1 MNATDHG
8 GMPGRGRIAPD
19 AFDAHGVRGMHGGK
33 GRSGAIVGAACI
45 DVD

>member
-1 MNATDHG
+1 MNATDRG

-19 AFDAHGVRGMHGGK
+19 AFDAHGVRVHGDK
-33 GRSGAIVGAACI
+33 GRSGAITGAACI